1 MHQKG
6 IDYNETFAPTYR
18 EDTLKVLLSL
28 AVKCKWQ
35 LKQMDVGSAFTSLFF
50 VTCDR
55 SSAQRSVS
63 LVIEKRSWVVDGP
76 FEAEQR
82 GADPIN

>member
-1 MHQKG
+1 M
-6 IDYNETFAPTYR
+6 EP
-18 EDTLKVLLSL
+18 
-28 AVKCKWQ
+28 
-35 LKQMDVGSAFTSLFF
+35 FF

>member
-1 MHQKG
+1 MNG
-6 IDYNETFAPTYR
+6 
-18 EDTLKVLLSL
+18 LSKL
-28 AVKCKWQ
+28 
-35 LKQMDVGSAFTSLFF
+35 LFF

-63 LVIEKRSWVVDGP
+63 LVIEKRSWVVDVP